1 MATKPS
7 AKLTLKDKLSRLT
20 FLQASKLLK
29 PDGEQLMRLGGL
41 VDIDLDNDVKFSE
54 QCFTLHL
61 PDANISLRLDDSALR
76 RLLFECSCGH
86 HPCQHAAAALALILE
101 EKTPL
106 GLAKEP
112 PEPVPVTPLSDSE
125 LIEQALL
132 ERQQRAD
139 KETMRVSSLDKSK
152 LWTDYLVTNA
162 SSGKT
167 YRVALR
173 GWEAGD
179 SFCNCPD
186 FRKNTLGTCKHIL
199 HVCTKVKKRFPARI
213 RKTPYQQLSIALHLR
228 YNEQLE
234 LRLLLP
240 EGLPADVEKIIHPW
254 RNQELLNIPELLN
267 TIQRLE
273 RLEQSVQIYPDA
285 EEYMQ
290 RLLFKEHI
298 ATIVDDI
305 RQNPENHPL
314 RKKLLNATLLPY
326 QLDGIAFAI
335 GAGRAVLADE
345 MGLGKTIQGIGVAEL
360 LAREVHIEK
369 VLVISPASLKS
380 QWREE
385 ISRFC
390 QRSSLIVM
398 GDAQLRAEQY
408 QSEAFFTLCNY
419 EQVLRDVRAI
429 ARQHWDLI
437 ILDEGQRIKNW
448 EAKTSQT
455 IKQLRSRFALVLTGT
470 PLENR
475 LDDLYSVIEFI
486 DDRRLGPDFRFYN
499 HHRVVDERG
508 KVLGYKNLA
517 ELRKKL
523 GSVLLRRTRASIRQ
537 QLPERSTEIIRIEPT
552 QQQFEIHKGF
562 RTTVSSILHKR
573 YLTEMDLLRLQKAL
587 LMCRMSADST
597 YLVDKQ
603 LPAYSSKLDTLD
615 PLLANLCQEEDR
627 KIILFSEWTT
637 MLDLI
642 EPVLEKYQ
650 ISHVRLDGSVPQ
662 KKRQQLVHQFQNECD
677 CQVFLTTNAGA
688 TGLNLQAAN
697 TVINID
703 LPWNPALL
711 EQRIA
716 RAHRMGQK
724 RPVQVYIL
732 VTEQT
737 LEENL
742 LQTLSAKKQLAMAA
756 LDPDTDL
763 DTVDLSSGL
772 EELKRRLEVLLGATP
787 QAPEDQDSLQQ
798 QAQEKQRIEQQT
810 RIANAGGQ
818 LLGAAFQFINEML
831 PANGIAETDQRS
843 RQMASVL
850 EQRLDDCLQ
859 TTADGQIQLTV
870 NLPDKS
876 TLSKLAGTMAKML
889 TAQGL

>member
-1 MATKPS
+1 MTTKPA

-20 FLQASKLLK
+20 FIQACKLLK
-29 PDGEQLMRLGGL
+29 PQGEQLLRQGGL
-41 VDIDLDNDVKFSE
+41 YEIDLDNDVLLNE
-54 QCFTLHL
+54 QCFQLHL
-61 PDANISLRLDDSALR
+61 PDAKVSLRLDGNAKN
-76 RLLFECSCGH
+76 RLLFHCSCGH
-86 HPCQHAAAALALILE
+86 HPCEHAAAVLTLILE

-112 PEPVPVTPLSDSE
+112 PEPLPVEPLNDEE
-125 LIEQALL
+125 LTAQALQ

-139 KETMRVSSLDKSK
+139 KEKMRVHSLDMDT
-152 LWTDYLVTNA
+152 LWSDYLVTNA

-173 GWEAGD
+173 GWEVGD

-199 HVCTKVKKRFPARI
+199 HTCTKVKKRFPALVRS
-213 RKTPYQQLSIALHLR
+213 KPYLQQSISVHLR
-228 YNEQLE
+228 YTERIE

-240 EGLPADVEKIIHPW
+240 ENLPAAVEKMVCPLRDQAI
-254 RNQELLNIPELLN
+254 NNIPELLQI
-267 TIQRLE
+267 IQRLE
-273 RLEQSVQIYPDA
+273 RLEQPVQIYPDA
-285 EEYMQ
+285 EEYLQ
-290 RLLFKEHI
+290 RQLFNDHI
-298 ATIVDDI
+298 ATTVNSI
-305 RQNPENHPL
+305 RQNPQDHPL
-314 RKKLLNATLLPY
+314 RKELLNATLLPY

-360 LAREVHIEK
+360 LAREAHIEK
-369 VLVISPASLKS
+369 VLVISPASLKA

-385 ISRFC
+385 IARFC
-390 QRSSLIVM
+390 HRDSQIVM
-398 GDAQLRAEQY
+398 GGAKQRAEQY
-408 QSEAFFTLCNY
+408 QGEAFFTLCNY
-419 EQVLRDVRAI
+419 EQVLRDARLI
-429 ARQHWDLI
+429 AAQHWDLI

-455 IKQLRSRFALVLTGT
+455 IKLLRSRFALVLTGT

-475 LDDLYSVIEFI
+475 LDDLYSIIEFI

-508 KVLGYKNLA
+508 KVLGYKNLE

-523 GSVLLRRTRASIRQ
+523 KPVLLRRTRASIRQ
-537 QLPERSTEIIRIEPT
+537 QLPERSSEIIRIEPT
-552 QQQFEIHKGF
+552 EQQFDMHQGF
-562 RTTVSSILHKR
+562 RSTISLILRKR

-587 LMCRMSADST
+587 LMCRMSANST

-603 LPAYSSKLDTLD
+603 LPAYSSKLKTLD
-615 PLLANLCQEEDR
+615 QLLGSLCLEEDR
-627 KIILFSEWTT
+627 KMILFSEWTT
-637 MLDLI
+637 MLNLI
-642 EPVLEKYQ
+642 EPLLDKYQ
-650 ISHVRLDGSVPQ
+650 VGRVRLDGSVPQ
-662 KKRQQLVHQFQNECD
+662 KKRQQLVHQFQNNND
-677 CQVFLTTNAGA
+677 CKMFLTTNAGA

-697 TVINID
+697 TVINVD

-716 RAHRMGQK
+716 RAHRMGQQ

-756 LDPDTDL
+756 LDPDTNL
-763 DTVDLSSGL
+763 DEVDLSSGL

-787 QAPEDQDSLQQ
+787 QAPEDVQSFHRQTR
-798 QAQEKQRIEQQT
+798 EKQRIEQQT

-818 LLGAAFQFINEML
+818 LLGAAFQFISEML
-831 PANGIAETDQRS
+831 PVNGIDEADERT
-843 RQMASVL
+843 RQMAEVL

-859 TTADGQIQLTV
+859 TTEDGQIQLTV

-876 TLSKLAGTMAKML
+876 TLSRLAGTMARML
-889 TAQGL
+889 AAQAL